1 MAEPH
6 VLTALYGKYA
16 EVMGALRQ
24 CKGIAEKH
32 RADLQHIEATIK
44 LFKPGWTG
52 DGIKPRK
59 AHKPSRWPGRG
70 EGMRTALAILRDAT
84 EPLTTRQIVVQV
96 LERHAMPEPDYDEL
110 KLICASFNGC
120 LLNQVGRG
128 IVSVEGRPRRWMVAS
143 ETVF

>member
-16 EVMGALRQ
+16 DVMGALRQ
-24 CKGIAEKH
+24 CEGIAKKH

-44 LFKPGWTG
+44 LFKPDWTG

-96 LERHAMPEPDYDEL
+96 LERHTMPEPDYDEL

-128 IVSVEGRPRRWMVAS
+128 IVSVEGRPRRWALCG
-143 ETVF
+143 